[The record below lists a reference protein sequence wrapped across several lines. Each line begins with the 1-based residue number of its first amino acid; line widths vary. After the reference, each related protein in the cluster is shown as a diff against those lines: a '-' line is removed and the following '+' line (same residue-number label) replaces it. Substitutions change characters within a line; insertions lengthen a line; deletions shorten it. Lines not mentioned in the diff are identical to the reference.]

1 MQNRYAGDIGDFGK
15 LGLLRG
21 LREIGFTVGVNWYL
35 TPDESHNQDGAFVKY
50 EKLKPCDEKLWIELQ
65 QIVDSENRT
74 VSALQKER
82 ILKAKFYAEPLDFK
96 GKKKA
101 ERQQIREDWHE
112 KALKKLFGLDLVF
125 VDPDNGLIVPSAKGK
140 PKENKYV
147 LPKELAEYYE
157 QGSSVI
163 YYQHKARRQDSYYED
178 QHRRLLSRPELSDAS
193 GFGIKFRKTSHRYY
207 FFILHPEHKE
217 EVTKAIREMLNS
229 KWNKCFSELPTK

>member
-21 LREIGFTVGVNWYL
+21 LQEIGFTVGVNWYL

-50 EKLKPCDEKLWIELQ
+50 EKLKPCDEKIWIELQ

-82 ILKAKFYAEPLDFK
+82 ILKAKFYAEPLDFM

-101 ERQQIREDWHE
+101 DRRQIREIWHQDAL
-112 KALKKLFGLDLVF
+112 KALSCVDLVF
-125 VDPDNGLIVPSAKGK
+125 VDPDNGLIVPSAKEK

-147 LPKELAEYYE
+147 LPNELVNYYE

-163 YYQHKARRQDSYYED
+163 YYQHKARRDDDFYIH
-178 QHRRLLSRPELSDAS
+178 QHRALLKRPEFAGAMPL
-193 GFGIKFRKTSHRYY
+193 GLKFTKTSLRYY
-207 FFILHPEHKE
+207 FFILHPKHQAAVE
-217 EVTKAIREMLNS
+217 KAIQQMMDTEWS
-229 KWNKCFSELPTK
+229 QCFSQLQIK

>member
-101 ERQQIREDWHE
+101 ERQQIREDWQQ
-112 KALKKLFGLDLVF
+112 KALKALSGVDLIF
-125 VDPDNGLIVPSAKGK
+125 ADPDNGMVVRSAEGK

-163 YYQHKARRQDSYYED
+163 YYQHKARRDDDFYIH
-178 QHRRLLSRPELSDAS
+178 QHRALLKRPEFAGAMPL
-193 GFGIKFRKTSHRYY
+193 GLKFTKTSLRYY
-207 FFILHPEHKE
+207 FFILQPKHQAAIE
-217 EVTKAIREMLNS
+217 KAIQQMMDAEWS
-229 KWNKCFSELPTK
+229 QCFSQLQMK